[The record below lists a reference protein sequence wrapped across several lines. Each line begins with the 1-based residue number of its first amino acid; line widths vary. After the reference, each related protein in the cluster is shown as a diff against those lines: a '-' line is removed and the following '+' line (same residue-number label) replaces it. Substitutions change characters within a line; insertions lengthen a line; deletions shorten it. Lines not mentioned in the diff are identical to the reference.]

1 MLKRIS
7 SLNIL
12 PRWIIICIDA
22 GIILLSVMF
31 AYLLRFNLDLEKID
45 GDQFVTGVALF
56 FVCNLGAVL
65 LNKTYSGIIRYTSLE
80 DGTRILFTSTSGSAI
95 VALINYLN
103 FYVTGIMFIPVS
115 VLIIAYLNTTFF
127 LFSYR
132 LAVKFIFSKATNIKY
147 SRKSAVIYGVGQL
160 GLITK
165 HIIDNDP
172 VSDMRVVAYLDDDD
186 RKVGKNFNGLK
197 IFHSQRDLQ
206 YLLRSQRIHKL
217 VIAIQDLSLERKNE
231 IVDFCLK
238 YDIEVQHVPPAY
250 RWVNGELS
258 FNQIKNVKIEDL
270 LGRES
275 IKIENALVKNELQGK
290 TILITGAAGSIGGE
304 IVRQVI
310 QNNPKKVI
318 MLDQAE
324 TPLFDMEAE
333 ANALNEAV
341 DKVVVLGSVNNYN
354 RVHSIFNDHRP
365 DIVFHAAAYKH
376 VPMLEE
382 NPVEAVQV
390 NIMGTKN
397 LADISVKFKVR
408 KFVMVSTDKAVNPT
422 NVMGA
427 SKRLAEMYVQSLN
440 YALESGEYFDKSAFP
455 TRFITTRF
463 GNVLGS
469 NGSVIPVFRKQIA
482 QGGPVTVTH
491 PEITRFFMTI
501 PEACQLV
508 LEAGV
513 MGRGGEIFIFDMGK
527 AVKILDLA
535 KKMIQLSGLKLG
547 KDIEIEF
554 SGLRPG
560 EKLYEELLS
569 NQENTIPTHNP
580 KILIAATET
589 SNFQLIHKEVI
600 ELLEST
606 SLEDEM
612 KLVKKMKKLVP
623 TFISNHSRFET
634 LDSDPEKP
642 TLRVIREA

>member
-1 MLKRIS
+1 
-7 SLNIL
+7 
-12 PRWIIICIDA
+12 
-22 GIILLSVMF
+22 MF
-31 AYLLRFNLDLEKID
+31 AYLLRFNLNLDNIEV
-45 GDQFVTGVALF
+45 DQFVTGVSLF
-56 FVCNLGAVL
+56 LVCNLGAVL

-95 VALINYLN
+95 VGLINYLN
-103 FYVTGIMFIPVS
+103 FYLSGIVFIPVS

-132 LAVKFIFSKATNIKY
+132 IAVKFIFSQASNIKD
-147 SRKSAVIYGVGQL
+147 SRKSAAIYGVGQL

-172 VSDMRVVAYLDDDD
+172 ISDMRVVAYLDDDE
-186 RKVGKNFNGLK
+186 RKVGKNFNGVK
-197 IFHSQRDLQ
+197 IFHSERDLQ

-231 IVDFCLK
+231 IVDFCLR

-275 IKIENALVKNELQGK
+275 IKIENTLVKNELQGK
-290 TILITGAAGSIGGE
+290 TILITGAAGSIGSE

-310 QNNPKKVI
+310 QNNPRKVI
-318 MLDQAE
+318 LYDQAE
-324 TPLFDMEAE
+324 TPLFDMQMEVSD
-333 ANALNEAV
+333 LNPAV
-341 DKVVVLGSVNNYN
+341 EKIVILGGVNNYN
-354 RVHSIFNDHRP
+354 RVHATFKEHKP
-365 DIVFHAAAYKH
+365 DVVFHAAAYKH

-382 NPVEAVQV
+382 NPIEAIQT

-397 LADISVKFKVR
+397 LADLSVKFSVS
-408 KFVMVSTDKAVNPT
+408 KFVLVSTDKAVNPT

-440 YALESGEYFDKSAFP
+440 YALERGDYFDKSAFP

-469 NGSVIPVFRKQIA
+469 NGSVIPLFRKQIA

-513 MGRGGEIFIFDMGK
+513 MGNGGEIFIFDMGK
-527 AVKILDLA
+527 AIKILDLA
-535 KKMIQLSGLKLG
+535 KKMVQLSGLKLG

-560 EKLYEELLS
+560 EKLFEELLS
-569 NQENTIPTHNP
+569 NKENNKPTHNP
-580 KILIAATET
+580 KILIAET
-589 SNFQLIHKEVI
+589 DNAEFDKIHNEVI
-600 ELLEST
+600 ELLEIT
-606 SLEDEM
+606 AMEDEM
-612 KLVKKMKKLVP
+612 LIVKKMKKLVP
-623 TFISNHSRFET
+623 AFISNHSKFER
-634 LDSDPEKP
+634 LDPKKEIP
-642 TLRVIREA
+642 MRVIRNA

>member
-22 GIILLSVMF
+22 SIILVSAMF
-31 AYLLRFNLDLEKID
+31 AYVLRFNLNLDLIQA
-45 GDQFVTGVALF
+45 DQFVTGVSLF
-56 FVCNLGAVL
+56 VVCNLGAVL

-80 DGTRILFTSTSGSAI
+80 DGARILFTSTSGSAF

-103 FYVTGIMFIPVS
+103 FYTTGVVFIPVS

-132 LAVKFIFSKATNIKY
+132 IAVKFIFSKASNLRY

-172 VSDMRVVAYLDDDD
+172 SSDMRVVAYLDDDD
-186 RKVGKNFNGLK
+186 RKVGKNFNGVK
-197 IFHSQRDLQ
+197 IFHSERDIQ
-206 YLLRSQRIHKL
+206 YLLRTQRVHKL

-231 IVDFCLK
+231 IVDFCLR

-275 IKIENALVKNELQGK
+275 IKIENNSVKNDLQGK
-290 TILITGAAGSIGGE
+290 TILITGAAGSIGSE

-318 MLDQAE
+318 LFDQAE
-324 TPLFDMEAE
+324 TPLFEMEMEASD
-333 ANALNEAV
+333 LNPAV
-341 DKVVVLGSVNNYN
+341 EKVVILGGVNNYN
-354 RVHSIFNDHRP
+354 RVHETFRVHQP
-365 DIVFHAAAYKH
+365 DVVFHAAAYKH

-382 NPVEAVQV
+382 NPIEAVQT

-397 LADISVKFKVR
+397 LADVSVKFKVR
-408 KFVMVSTDKAVNPT
+408 KFVMISTDKAVNPT

-440 YALESGEYFDKSAFP
+440 YALDSGEYFNKDAYP

-469 NGSVIPVFRKQIA
+469 NGSVIPLFRKQIT

-513 MGRGGEIFIFDMGK
+513 MGKGGEIFIFDMGK
-527 AVKILDLA
+527 AIKILDLA

-569 NQENTIPTHNP
+569 NKENTIPTHNP
-580 KILIAATET
+580 KILIAET
-589 SNFQLIHKEVI
+589 DIRDFGKIHQDI
-600 ELLEST
+600 IDLLET
-606 SLEDEM
+606 TAMEDEM
-612 KLVKKMKKLVP
+612 LLVKKMKKLVP
-623 TFISNHSRFET
+623 QFISNHSKFES
-634 LDSDPEKP
+634 LDNKKVETP
-642 TLRVIREA
+642 LRVIRA

>member
-1 MLKRIS
+1 MLKRIT

-22 GIILLSVMF
+22 GIILFSVMF
-31 AYLLRFNLDLEKID
+31 AYLLRFNLNLDNIEI
-45 GDQFVTGVALF
+45 DQFVTGVSLF

-95 VALINYLN
+95 VGLINYLN
-103 FYVTGIMFIPVS
+103 FYLSGIAFIPVS

-132 LAVKFIFSKATNIKY
+132 IAVKFIFSKASNLKY

-172 VSDMRVVAYLDDDD
+172 ISDMRVVAYLDDDE
-186 RKVGKNFNGLK
+186 RKVGKNFNGVK
-197 IFHSQRDLQ
+197 IFHSERDLQ
-206 YLLRSQRIHKL
+206 YLLRTQRIHKL

-231 IVDFCLK
+231 IVDFCLR

-275 IKIENALVKNELQGK
+275 IKIENTLVKNELQGK
-290 TILITGAAGSIGGE
+290 TILITGAAGSIGSE

-310 QNNPKKVI
+310 QNNPRKVI
-318 MLDQAE
+318 LFDQAE
-324 TPLFDMEAE
+324 TPLFDMEME
-333 ANALNEAV
+333 AADLNPAV
-341 DKVVVLGSVNNYN
+341 EKIVILGAVNNYN
-354 RVHSIFNDHRP
+354 RVHATFKEHKP
-365 DIVFHAAAYKH
+365 DVVFHAAAYKH

-382 NPVEAVQV
+382 NPIEAIQT
-390 NIMGTKN
+390 NILGTKN
-397 LADISVKFKVR
+397 LADLSVKFNVS
-408 KFVMVSTDKAVNPT
+408 KFVLVSTDKAVNPT

-440 YALESGEYFDKSAFP
+440 YALERGDYFDNSAFT

-469 NGSVIPVFRKQIA
+469 NGSVIPLFRKQIA

-513 MGRGGEIFIFDMGK
+513 MGKGGEIFIFDMGK
-527 AVKILDLA
+527 AIKILDLA

-547 KDIEIEF
+547 KDIEVEF

-569 NQENTIPTHNP
+569 NKENTKPTHNP
-580 KILIAATET
+580 KILIAET
-589 SNFQLIHKEVI
+589 DNADFEKINSEIV
-600 ELLEST
+600 ELLDIT
-606 SLEDEM
+606 AMDDEM
-612 KLVKKMKKLVP
+612 LIVKKMKKLVP
-623 TFISNHSRFET
+623 SFISNHSKFER
-634 LDSDPEKP
+634 LDPKKDIPM
-642 TLRVIREA
+642 RVIRNA

>member
-1 MLKRIS
+1 
-7 SLNIL
+7 
-12 PRWIIICIDA
+12 
-22 GIILLSVMF
+22 MF
-31 AYLLRFNLDLEKID
+31 AYLLRFNLNLDNIEV
-45 GDQFVTGVALF
+45 DQFVTGVSLF
-56 FVCNLGAVL
+56 FISNLGAVL

-95 VALINYLN
+95 VGLINYLN
-103 FYVTGIMFIPVS
+103 FYLSGITFIPVS

-132 LAVKFIFSKATNIKY
+132 IAVKFIFSKASNLKY
-147 SRKSAVIYGVGQL
+147 SRKSAAIYGVGQL

-172 VSDMRVVAYLDDDD
+172 ISDMRVVAYLDDDE
-186 RKVGKNFNGLK
+186 RKVGKNFNGVK
-197 IFHSQRDLQ
+197 IFHSERDLQ
-206 YLLRSQRIHKL
+206 YLLRTQRIHKL

-231 IVDFCLK
+231 IVDFCLR

-275 IKIENALVKNELQGK
+275 IKIENTLVKNELQGK
-290 TILITGAAGSIGGE
+290 TILITGAAGSIGSE

-310 QNNPKKVI
+310 QNNPRKVI
-318 MLDQAE
+318 LFDQAE
-324 TPLFDMEAE
+324 TPLFDMEME
-333 ANALNEAV
+333 ASELNPAV
-341 DKVVVLGSVNNYN
+341 EKIVILGAVNNYN
-354 RVHSIFNDHRP
+354 RVHAVFKEHNP
-365 DIVFHAAAYKH
+365 DVVFHAAAYKH
-376 VPMLEE
+376 VPMLED
-382 NPVEAVQV
+382 NPIEAIQT
-390 NIMGTKN
+390 NILGTKN
-397 LADISVKFKVR
+397 LADLSVKFSVS
-408 KFVMVSTDKAVNPT
+408 KFVLVSTDKAVNPT

-427 SKRLAEMYVQSLN
+427 SKRLAEMYVQSMN
-440 YALESGEYFDKSAFP
+440 YALESGDYFDKSAFP

-469 NGSVIPVFRKQIA
+469 NGSVIPLFRKQIA
-482 QGGPVTVTH
+482 VGGPVTVTH

-513 MGRGGEIFIFDMGK
+513 MGKGGEIFIFDMGK
-527 AVKILDLA
+527 AIKILDLA

-569 NQENTIPTHNP
+569 NKENTKPTHNP
-580 KILIAATET
+580 KILIAET
-589 SNFQLIHKEVI
+589 DNPEFQKIQSDII
-600 ELLEST
+600 ELLDISAM
-606 SLEDEM
+606 EDEM
-612 KLVKKMKKLVP
+612 LIVKKMKKLVP
-623 TFISNHSRFET
+623 AFISNHSKFER
-634 LDSDPEKP
+634 LDPKKETP
-642 TLRVIREA
+642 MRVIRNA